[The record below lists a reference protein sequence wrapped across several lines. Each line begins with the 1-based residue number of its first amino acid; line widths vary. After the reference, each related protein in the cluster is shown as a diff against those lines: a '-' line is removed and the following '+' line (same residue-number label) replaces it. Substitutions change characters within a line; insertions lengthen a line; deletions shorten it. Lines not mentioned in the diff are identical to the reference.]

1 MKTIQNYFH
10 SHSLRFRIYLLLLLL
25 IFLFGTLVAYNNFS
39 AFSLLRKNVYRNTE
53 DTLILYQKHLED
65 TLDRTE
71 TCLYTLAINNSA
83 LFTLKNTPQNTTEW
97 FRALSQLQFDLRNA
111 MSIYTANGFFC
122 YLSAKEQLI
131 TQNFLADS
139 LSLRQVIRQTV
150 TQEAPNL
157 SSWTVVETE
166 GIYYLFR
173 ILYIDN
179 AYMGAWV
186 SLDTLLNSLTG
197 DEDRARLV
205 FSGEDGSLY
214 CSGQPACTI
223 TPPGQQKESPY
234 ARELVN
240 GEEMFAL
247 SRGLENGDCCLT
259 LLVPYSDI
267 ANANTSL
274 RTVLM
279 IVLFSLLIFWILLF
293 LMLNK
298 WILKPVADLTAG
310 IIRLRSGNLD
320 TRVAAA
326 GHLDEFRNMTNAF
339 NDMVLEI
346 KDLKITVYERK
357 LREQQLEAQ
366 FLKQQITPHFLINCL
381 NTTYQ
386 LTETDRPELARKM
399 LRDLSRHLRYTL
411 SSGPTVSLGEE
422 LDVVQNYIE
431 LSGIRYPNCL
441 SLFLDC
447 PDGLLRACVVPLLV
461 LNFVENTV
469 KYEVVMGKLLEI
481 HISVSC
487 YRADGLMRLKIR
499 IWDSGKGFSE
509 KMLEELQ
516 EIDMYLESEN
526 YHIGI
531 MNVIL
536 RTRYAFPD
544 PVFTFS
550 NRPGAGAQID
560 IDLPFTAPP
569 DEPL

>member
-10 SHSLRFRIYLLLLLL
+10 SHSLRFHIYLLLLLL

-214 CSGQPACTI
+214 CGGQPA
-223 TPPGQQKESPY
+223 PLRRPNSRKNPLMRGS
-234 ARELVN
+234 
-240 GEEMFAL
+240 L
-247 SRGLENGDCCLT
+247 ST
-259 LLVPYSDI
+259 
-267 ANANTSL
+267 
-274 RTVLM
+274 
-279 IVLFSLLIFWILLF
+279 
-293 LMLNK
+293 
-298 WILKPVADLTAG
+298 
-310 IIRLRSGNLD
+310 
-320 TRVAAA
+320 
-326 GHLDEFRNMTNAF
+326 
-339 NDMVLEI
+339 
-346 KDLKITVYERK
+346 
-357 LREQQLEAQ
+357 
-366 FLKQQITPHFLINCL
+366 
-381 NTTYQ
+381 
-386 LTETDRPELARKM
+386 ARKC
-399 LRDLSRHLRYTL
+399 LPCPGDWKTGTAASPSSYPIPTL
-411 SSGPTVSLGEE
+411 PMP
-422 LDVVQNYIE
+422 IPPCA
-431 LSGIRYPNCL
+431 RCL
-441 SLFLDC
+441 
-447 PDGLLRACVVPLLV
+447 
-461 LNFVENTV
+461 
-469 KYEVVMGKLLEI
+469 
-481 HISVSC
+481 
-487 YRADGLMRLKIR
+487 
-499 IWDSGKGFSE
+499 
-509 KMLEELQ
+509 
-516 EIDMYLESEN
+516 
-526 YHIGI
+526 
-531 MNVIL
+531 
-536 RTRYAFPD
+536 
-544 PVFTFS
+544 
-550 NRPGAGAQID
+550 
-560 IDLPFTAPP
+560 
-569 DEPL
+569 